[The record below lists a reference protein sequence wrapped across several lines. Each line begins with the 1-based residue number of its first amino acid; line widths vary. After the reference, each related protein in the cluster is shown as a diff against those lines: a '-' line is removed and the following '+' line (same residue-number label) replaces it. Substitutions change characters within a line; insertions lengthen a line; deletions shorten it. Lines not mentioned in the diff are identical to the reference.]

1 MELKYFMNAY
11 AISLSKYVN
20 TGIFALFTIL
30 SYLSFMIR
38 KKGVSRAVE
47 IIQRLLLAAF
57 LINANM
63 TIAWFVRGAA
73 GRKLTLLC
81 AMEILFLISFMVL
94 YRIVHEMANMFL
106 FNNICMLL
114 SVGFVAVSRIAFYGS
129 AESTAYR
136 GNEPVKQFVMASA
149 GLMFMLVIP
158 FFRKLFDSMRH
169 MGIVFAA
176 LGIAAL
182 TVVLFISPETN
193 GATITYTI
201 AGFTFQPSEFVKIL
215 YILFLA
221 AMLSGEVTVER
232 AVFVS
237 ILAAIHVVVLV
248 RSTDLG
254 SALIFFVVYLMMLFL
269 ASGKWSVLAAGI
281 ALGAVGA
288 VAGLLLFYHVKV
300 RVNIWRDPFTLID
313 NEGYQIAQSMF
324 AISYGGLWG
333 TGLTQGLPT
342 SIPDVESDF
351 MFSAITEEMGLIF
364 SVFLL
369 FLCLNC
375 FIRILML
382 SASYSNRFFQL
393 YTYGAAVCYI
403 FQIFLTVG
411 GETKF
416 IPLTGV
422 TLPLVSYGGSSIMS
436 TLLMLGIV
444 EMVYILHEERTA
456 GFMQRYEQEQLQAG
470 AAYAPANVE
479 DDSYNGALVPLSG
492 SPDAYARDTDGSDY
506 GGDFSR
512 ESYSEDRKADSF
524 GQTHADFGQEYGPEE
539 DNFPVNGVSEEGI
552 FDNDSYQDGRLS
564 SDEDNKTDH
573 YGFYR
578 PDGMKK

>member
-1 MELKYFMNAY
+1 
-11 AISLSKYVN
+11 
-20 TGIFALFTIL
+20 
-30 SYLSFMIR
+30 
-38 KKGVSRAVE
+38 
-47 IIQRLLLAAF
+47 
-57 LINANM
+57 
-63 TIAWFVRGAA
+63 
-73 GRKLTLLC
+73 
-81 AMEILFLISFMVL
+81 
-94 YRIVHEMANMFL
+94 
-106 FNNICMLL
+106 
-114 SVGFVAVSRIAFYGS
+114 
-129 AESTAYR
+129 
-136 GNEPVKQFVMASA
+136 MASA

-182 TVVLFISPETN
+182 TVVLLISPETN

-288 VAGLLLFYHVKV
+288 VAGLLLFYHVQV
-300 RVNIWRDPFTLID
+300 RVNIWRDPFTVIN

-456 GFMQRYEQEQLQAG
+456 GFMQRYEQEQLQAE

-479 DDSYNGALVPLSG
+479 DDPYNGALVPSPG
-492 SPDAYARDTDGSDY
+492 SPDSYARDNAGPDF

-512 ESYSEDRKADSF
+512 ESYSADRTADSF
-524 GQTHADFGQEYGPEE
+524 GQTHADTGQEYGPEE

-552 FDNDSYQDGRLS
+552 FDNYSYQDGRPFS
-564 SDEDNKTDH
+564 GEDTKTDH